1 LWARA
6 AVASI
11 ALVAIA
17 GCGGG
22 EESSGSGGLP
32 AAGGGGTL
40 SYAVPSLPA
49 TLDPLAASS
58 PTDALIARQVH
69 EPLTGS
75 LRGPYGEPG
84 SQPGLSIAARPSP
97 DRTVWTFELRRGVRF
112 QDGTPFN
119 ASAVLANSRRWRSM
133 GAGRGLLGEL
143 FAVDAPRP
151 NEVRFLFDSPV
162 ADLPRRLASPRFGLV
177 SPQALEPRS
186 GEGARLVPTAG
197 TGTGPFRPG
206 ARGEG
211 ELHLARYA
219 GWWGSGLGLGPAL
232 DTVAFIRVPADAAH
246 LALLRSGE
254 VQVADPLRDA
264 SLRVVGGDPLLR
276 VVEAAG
282 RGLAMEASVRGLG
295 GPSLSLSSAW
305 LTTVGG

>member
-1 LWARA
+1 VGVDRA
-6 AVASI
+6 LEPFEVVVAH
-11 ALVAIA
+11 
-17 GCGGG
+17 
-22 EESSGSGGLP
+22 
-32 AAGGGGTL
+32 GTATAQPPHDL
-40 SYAVPSLPA
+40 SLPSLPA

-58 PTDALIARQVH
+58 PTEGLIVRQIH

-84 SQPGLSIAARPSP
+84 SQPGLAISARPSP
-97 DRTVWTFELRRGVRF
+97 DRTVWTFELRPGVRF

-119 ASAVLANSRRWRSM
+119 ASSVLANARRWRSS
-133 GAGRGLLGEL
+133 GAGLGLLGEL

-162 ADLPRRLASPRFGLV
+162 GDLPRRLASPRFGLV

-186 GEGARLVPTAG
+186 GQGARLVSTAG
-197 TGTGPFRPG
+197 TGTGPFRLG
-206 ARGEG
+206 SRGEG

-219 GWWGSGLGLGPAL
+219 GWWGSVLGLGPAL
-232 DTVAFIRVPADAAH
+232 DAVTFIRVPTDAAR

-254 VQVADPLRDA
+254 VEVADPLGAR
-264 SLRVVGGDPLLR
+264 SLRAAGGDPLLR
-276 VVEAAG
+276 AVEIAG
-282 RGLAMEASVRGLG
+282 RGVGVEGSVRGLG
-295 GPSLSLSSAW
+295 APSLSLSGVW